1 MTFEGGDHE
10 NDDVC
15 RRRAAA
21 AIGMHTAAE
30 AAPKPPAT
38 VTIEGCTR
46 QLMPFC
52 SVIVYRGTTYVLHN
66 STIPPRTKVRVK
78 GRVTGT
84 AGVCPGS
91 QMTVVSSKTLSGKC
105 P

>member
-1 MTFEGGDHE
+1 MRTLSY
-10 NDDVC
+10 
-15 RRRAAA
+15 AAA
-21 AIGMHTAAE
+21 ALLSVMGMQTAVE

-46 QLMPFC
+46 LLAPFC
-52 SVIVYRGTTYVLHN
+52 SVIVHRGTTYVLHN

-91 QMTVVSSKTLSGKC
+91 QMTVVSSKTLRGNC

>member
-1 MTFEGGDHE
+1 MKTLSY
-10 NDDVC
+10 
-15 RRRAAA
+15 AAATLLA

-30 AAPKPPAT
+30 AAPKPAPKPPAT
-38 VTIEGCTR
+38 TTIEGCTR

-66 STIPPRTKVRVK
+66 STIPPRTKARVK

-91 QMTVVSSKTLSGKC
+91 QMTVMSSKTLPGKC
-105 P
+105 